1 MTRSIVANY
10 ELPHSPKK
18 VWRALSEPELRAR
31 WLAPEAAQAECE
43 VVSAEPPRLLRLH
56 WRKEGDGE
64 MRDTLVTFSLTE
76 TEAGHTHLRLVH
88 EEVEAHAVVAMT
100 SHRPTAMLLAFAPR
114 PARPHPAS
122 QARAALRMAA

>member
-31 WLAPEAAQAECE
+31 WLAPEEAKAECE
-43 VVSAEPPRLLRLH
+43 VVSAEPPRLIRLH
-56 WRKEGDGE
+56 WRMNEEGE
-64 MRDTLVTFSLTE
+64 MRDTLVTFTLSE
-76 TEAGHTHLRLVH
+76 TEEGHTHLRLVH
-88 EEVEAHAVVAMT
+88 EEVGAHAFVAMT

-114 PARPHPAS
+114 RARPHPTSPAP
-122 QARAALRMAA
+122 LRMAA